1 MHKKYLIG
9 VLAVFVIIQFIRPT
23 WNNSKNINQNDIMI
37 RYRVSDEIQ
46 GILRQSCF
54 DCHSNNTRYPWYA
67 QVQPVGWWLQNY
79 VSDGKR
85 HLNFSE
91 FGSYPEKKA
100 KKKFEEI
107 VDEVGEGEMP
117 LGSYLRLHADAK
129 LTTEQAK
136 ALTDWAGALK

>member
-1 MHKKYLIG
+1 MRKKYLTG
-9 VLAVFVIIQFIRPT
+9 VLAAFVIIQFIRPT

-67 QVQPVGWWLQNY
+67 QVQPVGWWLQNH

-136 ALTDWAGALK
+136 TLTDWAGALK

>member
-1 MHKKYLIG
+1 MRTKYLIG

-67 QVQPVGWWLQNY
+67 QVQPVGWWLQNH

-91 FGSYPEKKA
+91 F
-100 KKKFEEI
+100 
-107 VDEVGEGEMP
+107 
-117 LGSYLRLHADAK
+117 
-129 LTTEQAK
+129 
-136 ALTDWAGALK
+136 